1 VVGVRWGLLRI
12 GLAAALIAA
21 GFAAVSAKGDT
32 TPRVSSQGVLIVA
45 ADGTV
50 TVSPTAELPG
60 DATAGATAWQS
71 STDAPTV
78 QVARSWTMVTAND
91 PAASGEV
98 VVKGA
103 SLFGGELTLGRLWVS
118 ASQTAAGQTATVH
131 LRLRAL
137 VVDGTPVV
145 APKPGDKP
153 LALGDWGTL
162 TVAAPLDND
171 GVAGVQIDV
180 TADHNGVPA
189 GTFIDLGRVS
199 FAAPAP
205 PPPSGGGTTDGGG
218 NANGGTTDGGGNA
231 NGGTSDPGPPPAP
244 TPTTGNHHKHQHH
257 GTTGHHDKAQKRH
270 HHRHR
275 VAVHHPTDLPQLGRG
290 VRANI
295 VRAAAQ
301 QIGWPYVWG
310 GESRTEGG
318 FDCSGL
324 VDYAYSAA
332 GHPLPGRPTAA
343 VLWQMGIPIAKRN
356 LRPGDLVF
364 LGTYSGQP
372 YHVAMYAGHGMVI
385 VASGRG
391 RPIAAVPLDSVPWDG
406 YARIW
411 ADGSLEPP
419 HPLHVV
425 RPVTPITRA
434 DKKAD
439 VVAASRA
446 VLPVPGGAVPDKVMR
461 ALPPAPPRKAPR
473 WPERRP
479 QTAVVAVDPRIKPV
493 HARGSGALPSA

>member
-1 VVGVRWGLLRI
+1 MRWGLLRT

-21 GFAAVSAKGDT
+21 GFAAASAGADA

-45 ADGTV
+45 ADGTL

-60 DATAGATAWQS
+60 DARAGTTTWQS
-71 STDAPTV
+71 SPDAPTV
-78 QVARSWTMVTAND
+78 QVARSWSIVTAAD

-103 SLFGGELTLGRLWVS
+103 SLFGGELTLGRLQLSV
-118 ASQTAAGQTATVH
+118 SQTAAGQTPTVDF
-131 LRLRAL
+131 RLRDLAI
-137 VVDGTPVV
+137 DGAHVT
-145 APKPGDKP
+145 APKPGDQP

-162 TVAAPLDND
+162 TVAAPLDNN
-171 GVAGVQIDV
+171 GVAGIQIDV
-180 TADHNGVPA
+180 TADHDGVPA

-199 FAAPAP
+199 FAAPPP
-205 PPPSGGGTTDGGG
+205 PPPSGGGPTDGGNG
-218 NANGGTTDGGGNA
+218 GGGTT
-231 NGGTSDPGPPPAP
+231 DPGPPPTP
-244 TPTTGNHHKHQHH
+244 TPTTGHHHKHHKQQH
-257 GTTGHHDKAQKRH
+257 THHQAKAQKRH
-270 HHRHR
+270 HHHHR
-275 VAVHHPTDLPQLGRG
+275 VAVHHPANLPELGRG

-332 GHPLPGRPTAA
+332 GHALPGRPTAA

-356 LRPGDLVF
+356 LRAGDLVF
-364 LGTYSGQP
+364 LGTYSGEP

-391 RPIAAVPLDSVPWDG
+391 RPIAAVPLDSAPWDG

-419 HPLHVV
+419 HPLRPV
-425 RPVTPITRA
+425 RPLTPITRS
-434 DKKAD
+434 DQQAD

-446 VLPVPGGAVPDKVMR
+446 PLPLPAGAVPGKVMR
-461 ALPPAPPRKAPR
+461 ALLAAPPRKVPR
-473 WPERRP
+473 KPERRP
-479 QTAVVAVDPRIKPV
+479 QTLAVAVDPRIKPI
-493 HARGSGALPSA
+493 HARVSGALPSA

>member
-1 VVGVRWGLLRI
+1 MRWGLLRT

-21 GFAAVSAKGDT
+21 GMAVATAGADP

-60 DATAGATAWQS
+60 DATAGTTAWES
-71 STDAPTV
+71 SSDAPAV
-78 QVARSWTMVTAND
+78 QVARSWSTVTADD

-103 SLFGGELTLGRLWVS
+103 SLFGGDVTLRRLQLS
-118 ASQTAAGQTATVH
+118 LAQTAPGQTPTVD
-131 LRLRAL
+131 LRLREL
-137 VVDGTPVV
+137 VVDGTAVA
-145 APKPGDKP
+145 APKPGDQP

-180 TADHNGVPA
+180 TADHDGVSA

-205 PPPSGGGTTDGGG
+205 APPPPSGGGTTDGGG
-218 NANGGTTDGGGNA
+218 GNGG
-231 NGGTSDPGPPPAP
+231 NGGSTNPGPPLAP
-244 TPTTGNHHKHQHH
+244 TPTSGHHHKQRHQRHSATTH
-257 GTTGHHDKAQKRH
+257 DGTADKRH
-270 HHRHR
+270 HHHHHR
-275 VAVHHPTDLPQLGRG
+275 VAVRHPSNLPELGRG
-290 VRANI
+290 VRADI

-332 GHPLPGRPTAA
+332 GHALPGRPTAA

-372 YHVAMYAGHGMVI
+372 YHVAMYAGHGTVI

-419 HPLHVV
+419 HPLHLV
-425 RPVTPITRA
+425 RPVTPVKR
-434 DKKAD
+434 DDQQAD

-446 VLPVPGGAVPDKVMR
+446 LLPLPAGAAPAKVMS
-461 ALPPAPPRKAPR
+461 ALLPAPPRKAPGR
-473 WPERRP
+473 PERRP
-479 QTAVVAVDPRIKPV
+479 PTAVVAVDPRIKPV

>member
-1 VVGVRWGLLRI
+1 M

-21 GFAAVSAKGDT
+21 GSAVVSASADT

-45 ADGTV
+45 ADNTV

-60 DATAGATAWQS
+60 DATAGTTAWQS

-78 QVARSWTMVTAND
+78 QVARSWSIVTAAD
-91 PAASGEV
+91 PAATGEV

-103 SLFGGELTLGRLWVS
+103 SLFGGELTLRRLQLSV
-118 ASQTAAGQTATVH
+118 SQTAAGQTPTVD
-131 LRLRAL
+131 LRLRDL
-137 VVDGTPVV
+137 VIDGTPVA
-145 APKPGDKP
+145 APKPGDDP

-180 TADHNGVPA
+180 TADHNGVSA

-199 FAAPAP
+199 FAAAAS
-205 PPPSGGGTTDGGG
+205 PPPSGGGSTDGGG
-218 NANGGTTDGGGNA
+218 NGGNGNGGTTN
-231 NGGTSDPGPPPAP
+231 PGPPPAP
-244 TPTTGNHHKHQHH
+244 TPVAGHHHKHHKQQHS
-257 GTTGHHDKAQKRH
+257 HHQAKAQKRH
-270 HHRHR
+270 HHHHR
-275 VAVHHPTDLPQLGRG
+275 VAVSHPANLPELGRG

-332 GHPLPGRPTAA
+332 GHALPGRPTAA

-419 HPLHVV
+419 HPLRPVV
-425 RPVTPITRA
+425 RPVTPITRS
-434 DKKAD
+434 DQRAD

-446 VLPVPGGAVPDKVMR
+446 LLPLPAGAVPGKVMR
-461 ALPPAPPRKAPR
+461 APQLAPPRKMPR
-473 WPERRP
+473 KPERRP
-479 QTAVVAVDPRIKPV
+479 QTLAVAVDPRIKPV
-493 HARGSGALPSA
+493 HARVSGALPSA

>member
-1 VVGVRWGLLRI
+1 MGV
-12 GLAAALIAA
+12 AAALIAA
-21 GFAAVSAKGDT
+21 GSAVVSASADT
-32 TPRVSSQGVLIVA
+32 TPRVSSQGVMIVA
-45 ADGTV
+45 ADNTV
-50 TVSPTAELPG
+50 TVSPRAELPG
-60 DATAGATAWQS
+60 DATAGTTAWQS
-71 STDAPTV
+71 STDAPSV
-78 QVARSWTMVTAND
+78 QVARSWSIVTAVD
-91 PAASGEV
+91 PAATGEV

-103 SLFGGELTLGRLWVS
+103 SLFGGELTLRRLQLSV
-118 ASQTAAGQTATVH
+118 SQTAAGQTPTVDF
-131 LRLRAL
+131 RLRDL
-137 VVDGTPVV
+137 VIDGTPVA
-145 APKPGDKP
+145 APKPGDDP

-180 TADHNGVPA
+180 TADHNGVSA

-199 FAAPAP
+199 FAAAAS
-205 PPPSGGGTTDGGG
+205 PPPSGGGSTDGGG
-218 NANGGTTDGGGNA
+218 NGGNGNGGTTN
-231 NGGTSDPGPPPAP
+231 PGPPPNP
-244 TPTTGNHHKHQHH
+244 TPVTGHHHKHPKQHH
-257 GTTGHHDKAQKRH
+257 SHHQAKAQKRH
-270 HHRHR
+270 HHHHR
-275 VAVHHPTDLPQLGRG
+275 VAVSHPAKLPELGRG

-332 GHPLPGRPTAA
+332 GHALPGRPTAA

-419 HPLHVV
+419 HPLRPVV
-425 RPVTPITRA
+425 RPVTPITRS
-434 DKKAD
+434 DQRAD
-439 VVAASRA
+439 VMAASRA
-446 VLPVPGGAVPDKVMR
+446 LLPLPSGAVPGKVMR
-461 ALPPAPPRKAPR
+461 APQVAPTRKMPRK
-473 WPERRP
+473 PERRP
-479 QTAVVAVDPRIKPV
+479 QTLAVAVDPRIKPV
-493 HARGSGALPSA
+493 HARVSGALPSA

>member
-1 VVGVRWGLLRI
+1 M
-12 GLAAALIAA
+12 IAA
-21 GFAAVSAKGDT
+21 GVAAASAGADA

-45 ADGTV
+45 TDGTV
-50 TVSPTAELPG
+50 TASPTAELPG
-60 DATAGATAWQS
+60 GAKAGTTAWQS
-71 STDAPTV
+71 SADTPTV
-78 QVARSWTMVTAND
+78 EVARSWSTVAAND

-103 SLFGGELTLGRLWVS
+103 SLFGGELTLGRLQATV
-118 ASQTAAGQTATVH
+118 SQTAAGQTPTVD
-131 LRLRAL
+131 LRLRNL
-137 VVDGTPVV
+137 VIDGAPVV
-145 APKPGDKP
+145 APKPGDQP

-171 GVAGVQIDV
+171 GVAGIQIDV
-180 TADHNGVPA
+180 TADHNGVSA

-218 NANGGTTDGGGNA
+218 NGNGNGNGNGG
-231 NGGTSDPGPPPAP
+231 GTDPGPPPTP
-244 TPTTGNHHKHQHH
+244 TPTSGHHHKHHKQQHSVH
-257 GTTGHHDKAQKRH
+257 QGTGQKRH
-270 HHRHR
+270 HHRHHR
-275 VAVHHPTDLPQLGRG
+275 VAVHHPANLPQLGRG

-332 GHPLPGRPTAA
+332 GHALPGRPTAA

-356 LRPGDLVF
+356 LRPGDLAF
-364 LGTYSGQP
+364 LGTYSGEP

-425 RPVTPITRA
+425 RPIPAVTRA
-434 DKKAD
+434 DRQAD
-439 VVAASRA
+439 VAAASRA
-446 VLPVPGGAVPDKVMR
+446 LLPLPAGAVPGKPMR
-461 ALPPAPPRKAPR
+461 ALRPAPHRKAPR
-473 WPERRP
+473 RPERRS
-479 QTAVVAVDPRIKPV
+479 QSAVVVADPRMRPFS
-493 HARGSGALPSA
+493 ARAAGALPSA

>member
-1 VVGVRWGLLRI
+1 MRWGLLRT
-12 GLAAALIAA
+12 GFAAALIAA
-21 GFAAVSAKGDT
+21 GFAAVSAGADT

-60 DATAGATAWQS
+60 DATAGTTAWQS

-78 QVARSWTMVTAND
+78 QVAHSWSTVTAAD

-98 VVKGA
+98 FVKGA
-103 SLFGGELTLGRLWVS
+103 SVFGGELTLGRLHVS
-118 ASQTAAGQTATVH
+118 VSQSTAGQTPTVN
-131 LRLRAL
+131 LRLRDL
-137 VVDGTPVV
+137 VIDGTPVA
-145 APKPGDKP
+145 APKPGDQP

-180 TADHNGVPA
+180 TADHNGVSA

-199 FAAPAP
+199 FAAPP
-205 PPPSGGGTTDGGG
+205 PPPPTGGGTTDGGG
-218 NANGGTTDGGGNA
+218 NGNGGTTD
-231 NGGTSDPGPPPAP
+231 PGPPPTP
-244 TPTTGNHHKHQHH
+244 TPTTGHHHKHHKQQHSAH
-257 GTTGHHDKAQKRH
+257 QPKSQKRH
-270 HHRHR
+270 RHLHHHR
-275 VAVHHPTDLPQLGRG
+275 VAVHHPTNLPELGRG

-332 GHPLPGRPTAA
+332 GHALPGRPTAA

-385 VASGRG
+385 VASGRR

-419 HPLHVV
+419 HPLHLL
-425 RPVTPITRA
+425 RPVTPITPITRA
-434 DKKAD
+434 DRQAD

-446 VLPVPGGAVPDKVMR
+446 LLPLPAGAVPGKVMR
-461 ALPPAPPRKAPR
+461 ALLPAPPRKMPR
-473 WPERRP
+473 KPERRP
-479 QTAVVAVDPRIKPV
+479 QTLAVAIDPRIKPV
-493 HARGSGALPSA
+493 QARGSGALPSA

>member
-1 VVGVRWGLLRI
+1 MRWGLLRT

-21 GFAAVSAKGDT
+21 GFAAVSARGDT

-78 QVARSWTMVTAND
+78 QVAHSWSTVTEND

-98 VVKGA
+98 FVKGA
-103 SLFGGELTLGRLWVS
+103 SLFGGELTLARLHVS
-118 ASQTAAGQTATVH
+118 VSQTAAGQTPTVG
-131 LRLRAL
+131 LRLRDL
-137 VVDGTPVV
+137 VIDGTPVV
-145 APKPGDKP
+145 APKPGDQP

-180 TADHNGVPA
+180 TADHNGVSA

-205 PPPSGGGTTDGGG
+205 PPPPPPSGGGTTDGGG
-218 NANGGTTDGGGNA
+218 NGNGGTT
-231 NGGTSDPGPPPAP
+231 DPGPPPAP
-244 TPTTGNHHKHQHH
+244 TPTTGHHHKHQHQHH
-257 GTTGHHDKAQKRH
+257 GNTSHQGKAQKRH

-275 VAVHHPTDLPQLGRG
+275 VAVHHPTNLPELGRG
-290 VRANI
+290 VRADI
-295 VRAAAQ
+295 VRAAAL

-419 HPLHVV
+419 HRLQM
-425 RPVTPITRA
+425 RPITPITRA

-439 VVAASRA
+439 AVAASR
-446 VLPVPGGAVPDKVMR
+446 VLLRLPAEAVPGKLMR

-473 WPERRP
+473 KPERRP

>member
-1 VVGVRWGLLRI
+1 MRRGYLR
-12 GLAAALIAA
+12 LFAAAALIAVGA
-21 GFAAVSAKGDT
+21 FAAAASADT
-32 TPRVSSQGVLIVA
+32 APRVSSQGVLIL
-45 ADGTV
+45 ADNTV

-60 DATAGATAWQS
+60 DATAGTTAWQS

-78 QVARSWTMVTAND
+78 QVARSWSIVTAAD
-91 PAASGEV
+91 PAATGEV

-103 SLFGGELTLGRLWVS
+103 SLFGGELTLGRLQLSV
-118 ASQTAAGQTATVH
+118 SQTAVGKTPTVD
-131 LRLRAL
+131 LRLRDL
-137 VVDGTPVV
+137 VIDGTPVA
-145 APKPGDKP
+145 APKPGDDP

-171 GVAGVQIDV
+171 GVAGIQIDV
-180 TADHNGVPA
+180 IADHNGVAA

-199 FAAPAP
+199 FAAPVS

-218 NANGGTTDGGGNA
+218 NGNGGTTN
-231 NGGTSDPGPPPAP
+231 PGPPPAP
-244 TPTTGNHHKHQHH
+244 TPVSGHHHKHHKQHH
-257 GTTGHHDKAQKRH
+257 SHHQSKAQKRH
-270 HHRHR
+270 HHHHR
-275 VAVHHPTDLPQLGRG
+275 VAVSHPANLPELGRG

-332 GHPLPGRPTAA
+332 GHALPGRPTAA

-364 LGTYSGQP
+364 LGTYSGEP

-411 ADGSLEPP
+411 ADGALEPP
-419 HPLHVV
+419 HPLQPGV
-425 RPVTPITRA
+425 RRVTPITRS
-434 DKKAD
+434 DQRAD

-446 VLPVPGGAVPDKVMR
+446 LLPLPAGAVPGKVMR
-461 ALPPAPPRKAPR
+461 APQLAPPRKMPR
-473 WPERRP
+473 EPERRP
-479 QTAVVAVDPRIKPV
+479 QTLAVAIDPRIKPI
-493 HARGSGALPSA
+493 HARVSGALPSA

>member
-1 VVGVRWGLLRI
+1 M

-21 GFAAVSAKGDT
+21 GLAVVSARADS

-45 ADGTV
+45 ADNTV

-60 DATAGATAWQS
+60 DATAGTTAWQS

-78 QVARSWTMVTAND
+78 QVAHAWSTVTAAD

-98 VVKGA
+98 FVKGA
-103 SLFGGELTLGRLWVS
+103 SLFGGELTLGRMRLSV
-118 ASQTAAGQTATVH
+118 SQTAVGQTPTVD
-131 LRLRAL
+131 LRLRDL
-137 VVDGTPVV
+137 VIDGTPVA
-145 APKPGDKP
+145 APKPGDDP

-162 TVAAPLDND
+162 TVAAPLDNN
-171 GVAGVQIDV
+171 GVAGIQIDV
-180 TADHNGVPA
+180 TADHAGVPA

-205 PPPSGGGTTDGGG
+205 PPPAGGGTTDGGG
-218 NANGGTTDGGGNA
+218 NGNGGGSGGSTN
-231 NGGTSDPGPPPAP
+231 PGPPPAP
-244 TPTTGNHHKHQHH
+244 TPVAGHHHKHPKQHH
-257 GTTGHHDKAQKRH
+257 SHHQAKAQKRH
-270 HHRHR
+270 HHHHR
-275 VAVHHPTDLPQLGRG
+275 ALVSHPTNLPELGRG

-310 GESRTEGG
+310 GESRSEGG

-332 GHPLPGRPTAA
+332 GHALPGRPTAA

-372 YHVAMYAGHGMVI
+372 YHVAMYAGRGMVI

-406 YARIW
+406 FARIW

-419 HPLHVV
+419 HPL
-425 RPVTPITRA
+425 RPVMRPGTPITRS
-434 DKKAD
+434 DQQSD

-446 VLPVPGGAVPDKVMR
+446 LLPLPAGAVPGKVMS
-461 ALPPAPPRKAPR
+461 APQFAPARRTPRK
-473 WPERRP
+473 PERRP
-479 QTAVVAVDPRIKPV
+479 QNLGVAVDPRIKLV

>member
-1 VVGVRWGLLRI
+1 
-12 GLAAALIAA
+12 LIAA
-21 GFAAVSAKGDT
+21 GFAVVSARADT

-45 ADGTV
+45 ADNTV

-60 DATAGATAWQS
+60 DAMAGTTAWQS

-78 QVARSWTMVTAND
+78 QVAHSWTTVTAAD

-98 VVKGA
+98 FVRGA
-103 SLFGGELTLGRLWVS
+103 SVFGGELTLGRMRLLV
-118 ASQTAAGQTATVH
+118 SQTAAGQTPTVD
-131 LRLRAL
+131 LRLRDL
-137 VVDGTPVV
+137 VIDGTPVV
-145 APKPGDKP
+145 APKPGDDP

-162 TVAAPLDND
+162 TVAAPLDNN
-171 GVAGVQIDV
+171 GVAGIQIDV
-180 TADHNGVPA
+180 TADHAGVSA

-205 PPPSGGGTTDGGG
+205 PPPPSGGGTTGGGGGG
-218 NANGGTTDGGGNA
+218 NGNG
-231 NGGTSDPGPPPAP
+231 GGTSNPGPPPAP
-244 TPTTGNHHKHQHH
+244 TPVTGHHHKHPKQHH
-257 GTTGHHDKAQKRH
+257 SHHQAKAQKRH
-270 HHRHR
+270 HHHHHR
-275 VAVHHPTDLPQLGRG
+275 VSVSHPTNLPELGRG

-295 VRAAAQ
+295 VRAAAH

-332 GHPLPGRPTAA
+332 GHALPGRPTAA

-372 YHVAMYAGHGMVI
+372 YHVAMYAGHGLVI

-419 HPLHVV
+419 HPLRPVV
-425 RPVTPITRA
+425 RPVTPITRS
-434 DKKAD
+434 DQQSD

-446 VLPVPGGAVPDKVMR
+446 LLPLPAGAVRGNVVR
-461 ALPPAPPRKAPR
+461 ALQLAPPRKTPR
-473 WPERRP
+473 KPERRP
-479 QTAVVAVDPRIKPV
+479 QTLAVAVDPRIKLV

>member
-1 VVGVRWGLLRI
+1 M

-21 GFAAVSAKGDT
+21 GFAVVSARADP
-32 TPRVSSQGVLIVA
+32 TPRVSSQAVLVLA
-45 ADGTV
+45 ADNTV

-60 DATAGATAWQS
+60 DATAGTTAWQS
-71 STDAPTV
+71 STDAPAVQLAHSWSTV
-78 QVARSWTMVTAND
+78 TTAD
-91 PAASGEV
+91 AAASGEV
-98 VVKGA
+98 FLRGA
-103 SLFGGELTLGRLWVS
+103 SVFGGELTLHRLHLSV
-118 ASQTAAGQTATVH
+118 SQTAAGQPPTIDLK
-131 LRLRAL
+131 LRDL
-137 VVDGTPVV
+137 VIDGTPVP
-145 APKPGDKP
+145 APKPGDQP

-171 GVAGVQIDV
+171 GVAGIQIAV
-180 TADHNGVPA
+180 TADHAGVSA
-189 GTFIDLGRVS
+189 GTFIDLGRIS
-199 FAAPAP
+199 FAAPASP
-205 PPPSGGGTTDGGG
+205 PPTGGGTTGGGGTTDGGG
-218 NANGGTTDGGGNA
+218 NGGTTD
-231 NGGTSDPGPPPAP
+231 PGPAPAP
-244 TPTTGNHHKHQHH
+244 TPVTEHHHKHHKQQHS
-257 GTTGHHDKAQKRH
+257 HHQAKAQKRH
-270 HHRHR
+270 HHHHR
-275 VAVHHPTDLPQLGRG
+275 VAVHHPANLPELGRG

-332 GHPLPGRPTAA
+332 GHALPGRPTAA

-356 LRPGDLVF
+356 LRPGDLAF
-364 LGTYSGQP
+364 LGTYSGDP

-419 HPLHVV
+419 HPF
-425 RPVTPITRA
+425 RPVARPVVPITRS
-434 DKKAD
+434 DRRAD
-439 VVAASRA
+439 VEAASRA
-446 VLPVPGGAVPDKVMR
+446 LLPLPAGAVADKVVR
-461 ALPPAPPRKAPR
+461 ALLPAPSRKLPPK
-473 WPERRP
+473 PERRP
-479 QTAVVAVDPRIKPV
+479 EAVMVAVDPRIKPV
-493 HARGSGALPSA
+493 QARGSGALPSA

>member
-1 VVGVRWGLLRI
+1 M

-21 GFAAVSAKGDT
+21 GSAVVSASADT

-45 ADGTV
+45 ADNTV

-60 DATAGATAWQS
+60 DATAGTTAWQS
-71 STDAPTV
+71 SNDAPTV
-78 QVARSWTMVTAND
+78 QVARSWSIVTAAD
-91 PAASGEV
+91 PAATGEV
-98 VVKGA
+98 VVKSA
-103 SLFGGELTLGRLWVS
+103 SLFGGELTLRRLQLSV
-118 ASQTAAGQTATVH
+118 SQTAAGQTPTVDLK
-131 LRLRAL
+131 LRDL
-137 VVDGTPVV
+137 VMDGAPVA
-145 APKPGDKP
+145 APKPGDDP

-189 GTFIDLGRVS
+189 GTFIDLGGVS
-199 FAAPAP
+199 FAAAAP
-205 PPPSGGGTTDGGG
+205 PPPSGGGSTDGGG
-218 NANGGTTDGGGNA
+218 NGGNGNGGTTN
-231 NGGTSDPGPPPAP
+231 PGPPPNP
-244 TPTTGNHHKHQHH
+244 TPVTGHHHKHPKQHH
-257 GTTGHHDKAQKRH
+257 SHHQAKAQKRH
-270 HHRHR
+270 HHHHR
-275 VAVHHPTDLPQLGRG
+275 VAVSHPANLPELGRG

-332 GHPLPGRPTAA
+332 GHALPGRPTAA

-391 RPIAAVPLDSVPWDG
+391 RPIAAVRLDSVPWDG

-419 HPLHVV
+419 HPSRPVV
-425 RPVTPITRA
+425 RPVTPITPSDQR
-434 DKKAD
+434 AD

-446 VLPVPGGAVPDKVMR
+446 LLPLPAGSMPGKVMR
-461 ALPPAPPRKAPR
+461 APQLAPPRKMPR
-473 WPERRP
+473 KPERRP
-479 QTAVVAVDPRIKPV
+479 QTLAVAVDPRIKPV
-493 HARGSGALPSA
+493 HARVSGALPSA

>member
-1 VVGVRWGLLRI
+1 
-12 GLAAALIAA
+12 LIAA
-21 GFAAVSAKGDT
+21 GFAVVAARADT
-32 TPRVSSQGVLIVA
+32 TPRVSSQAVLIVA
-45 ADGTV
+45 TDGTV

-60 DATAGATAWQS
+60 DATAGTPAWQS

-78 QVARSWTMVTAND
+78 QVAHSWSTVTADD

-98 VVKGA
+98 FVKGA
-103 SLFGGELTLGRLWVS
+103 SLFGGELTLRRLHLSV
-118 ASQTAAGQTATVH
+118 SQTAADQTPTVD
-131 LRLRAL
+131 LRLRDL
-137 VVDGTPVV
+137 VIDGTPVP
-145 APKPGDKP
+145 APDPGDDP

-171 GVAGVQIDV
+171 GVAGIQIDV
-180 TADHNGVPA
+180 TADHGGVAA

-199 FAAPAP
+199 FAAPPPP

-218 NANGGTTDGGGNA
+218 NGNGGTT
-231 NGGTSDPGPPPAP
+231 DPGPPPAP
-244 TPTTGNHHKHQHH
+244 TPAPGHHHKHPKQQPTHRQA
-257 GTTGHHDKAQKRH
+257 KAQKRH
-270 HHRHR
+270 RHHHHHR
-275 VAVHHPTDLPQLGRG
+275 VAVHHPANLPELGRG

-332 GHPLPGRPTAA
+332 GHALPGRPTAA
-343 VLWQMGIPIAKRN
+343 VLWQMGVPIAKRN

-372 YHVAMYAGHGMVI
+372 YHVAMYAGHGLVI
-385 VASGRG
+385 VASGHG

-419 HPLHVV
+419 HPLRPVV
-425 RPVTPITRA
+425 RPVTPITRS
-434 DKKAD
+434 DRQAD
-439 VVAASRA
+439 VVAAYRA
-446 VLPVPGGAVPDKVMR
+446 VLPLPAGAVPGKVVR
-461 ALPPAPPRKAPR
+461 ALQLAPPRKTPR
-473 WPERRP
+473 KPERRP
-479 QTAVVAVDPRIKPV
+479 QTLAVAVDPRIKPV
-493 HARGSGALPSA
+493 HARGAGALPSA

>member
-1 VVGVRWGLLRI
+1 VRWGLLST

-21 GFAAVSAKGDT
+21 GAAVATAGADP

-60 DATAGATAWQS
+60 DATAGMTAWQS
-71 STDAPTV
+71 SSDAPAV
-78 QVARSWTMVTAND
+78 QVARSWSTVTAND

-103 SLFGGELTLGRLWVS
+103 SLFDGDLTLRRLQVS
-118 ASQTAAGQTATVH
+118 VSQTATGQAPTVDV
-131 LRLRAL
+131 RLRDL
-137 VVDGTPVV
+137 VVDGSAV
-145 APKPGDKP
+145 AEPKPGDEP

-171 GVAGVQIDV
+171 GVAGVQIAV
-180 TADHNGVPA
+180 TADHNGVSA

-205 PPPSGGGTTDGGG
+205 APPSGSGTTDGNG
-218 NANGGTTDGGGNA
+218 NGGST
-231 NGGTSDPGPPPAP
+231 DPGPPPAP
-244 TPTTGNHHKHQHH
+244 IPTSGHHHKQQHHHH
-257 GTTGHHDKAQKRH
+257 GTTRHHGKVEKRHRH
-270 HHRHR
+270 HHHR
-275 VAVHHPTDLPQLGRG
+275 VAVHHPSNLPELGRG
-290 VRANI
+290 VRADI

-301 QIGWPYVWG
+301 QVGWPYVWG

-332 GHPLPGRPTAA
+332 GHALPGRPTAA

-372 YHVAMYAGHGMVI
+372 YHVAMYAGHGTVI

-419 HPLHVV
+419 HPLLRV
-425 RPVTPITRA
+425 RPVAALTRA
-434 DKKAD
+434 DQQAD
-439 VVAASRA
+439 VVASSRA
-446 VLPVPGGAVPDKVMR
+446 LLPLPAGAVPGKVMR
-461 ALPPAPPRKAPR
+461 ALLPAPPRKTPGR
-473 WPERRP
+473 PERRR

-493 HARGSGALPSA
+493 QARGSGALPSA

>member
-1 VVGVRWGLLRI
+1 LIVAGV
-12 GLAAALIAA
+12 AVASA
-21 GFAAVSAKGDT
+21 GADT
-32 TPRVSSQGVLIVA
+32 TPRVSSQSVLIVA

-50 TVSPTAELPG
+50 TVSLTAALPG
-60 DATAGATAWQS
+60 DATAGTTAWQS
-71 STDAPTV
+71 SSDAPTV
-78 QVARSWTMVTAND
+78 QVARSWSTVTAND

-98 VVKGA
+98 FVKGA
-103 SLFGGELTLGRLWVS
+103 SLFGGELTLGRLHVS
-118 ASQTAAGQTATVH
+118 VSQTAAGQTPTVD
-131 LRLRAL
+131 LRLRNL
-137 VVDGTPVV
+137 VIDGTPVA
-145 APKPGDKP
+145 APKPGDQP

-162 TVAAPLDND
+162 TVAAPLDNE

-180 TADHNGVPA
+180 TTDHNGVSA

-199 FAAPAP
+199 FAAPPPP

-218 NANGGTTDGGGNA
+218 NGNGGNGNGGN
-231 NGGTSDPGPPPAP
+231 GGKTNPGPPPTP
-244 TPTTGNHHKHQHH
+244 TPTSGHHHKHHKQQHSAH
-257 GTTGHHDKAQKRH
+257 QAKSQKRQRRH
-270 HHRHR
+270 HHHR
-275 VAVHHPTDLPQLGRG
+275 VAVHHPANLPELGRG
-290 VRANI
+290 VRADI

-343 VLWQMGIPIAKRN
+343 VLWQMGIPIARRN

-372 YHVAMYAGHGMVI
+372 YHVAMYAGHGLVI

-391 RPIAAVPLDSVPWDG
+391 RPIAAVRLDSVPWDG

-411 ADGSLEPP
+411 ADGSLEPA
-419 HPLHVV
+419 HPLHLV
-425 RPVTPITRA
+425 RPIRPITRA
-434 DKKAD
+434 DRQAD

-446 VLPVPGGAVPDKVMR
+446 LLPLPAGAVPGKVMR
-461 ALPPAPPRKAPR
+461 ALLPAPPRKTPGR
-473 WPERRP
+473 PERRP
-479 QTAVVAVDPRIKPV
+479 QTTVVAVDPRIKPV

>member
-1 VVGVRWGLLRI
+1 
-12 GLAAALIAA
+12 LIAA
-21 GFAAVSAKGDT
+21 CVTVVSASADT

-45 ADGTV
+45 ADNTV

-60 DATAGATAWQS
+60 DATAGTPAWQS

-78 QVARSWTMVTAND
+78 QMAHSWSTVTATD

-98 VVKGA
+98 FVRGA
-103 SLFGGELTLGRLWVS
+103 SLFGGELTLGRLHVS
-118 ASQTAAGQTATVH
+118 VSQSAAGQTPTVD
-131 LRLRAL
+131 LRLRDL
-137 VVDGTPVV
+137 VIDGTPVA
-145 APKPGDKP
+145 APKPGDDP

-171 GVAGVQIDV
+171 GVAGIQIDV
-180 TADHNGVPA
+180 TADHAGVSA

-199 FAAPAP
+199 FAAPAS
-205 PPPSGGGTTDGGG
+205 PPPSDGGTTDGGG
-218 NANGGTTDGGGNA
+218 SGNGGTTN
-231 NGGTSDPGPPPAP
+231 PGPPPP
-244 TPTTGNHHKHQHH
+244 PPPVTGHKHKHPKQHH
-257 GTTGHHDKAQKRH
+257 SHHQAKAQKRDRH
-270 HHRHR
+270 HHHHR
-275 VAVHHPTDLPQLGRG
+275 VAVSHPANLPELGRG

-332 GHPLPGRPTAA
+332 GHALPGRPTAA

-419 HPLHVV
+419 HPLRPVV
-425 RPVTPITRA
+425 RPLTPITRSDQQA
-434 DKKAD
+434 DD
-439 VVAASRA
+439 VAASRA
-446 VLPVPGGAVPDKVMR
+446 LLPLPAGAVPGKVTR
-461 ALPPAPPRKAPR
+461 APQLAPPRKMPR
-473 WPERRP
+473 KPERRP
-479 QTAVVAVDPRIKPV
+479 QTVAVAVDPRIKPI
-493 HARGSGALPSA
+493 HARVSGALPSA

>member
-1 VVGVRWGLLRI
+1 VRWGLLRT

-21 GFAAVSAKGDT
+21 GVAAGSAGADT

-50 TVSPTAELPG
+50 TASPTAEVPG
-60 DATAGATAWQS
+60 DATAGTPTWQS
-71 STDAPTV
+71 SSDAPLV
-78 QVARSWTMVTAND
+78 RVAHSWSTVTASD

-98 VVKGA
+98 FLKGA
-103 SLFGGELTLGRLWVS
+103 SLFGGELALGRLHVS
-118 ASQTAAGQTATVH
+118 VSQTAAGQTPTVG
-131 LRLRAL
+131 LRLRDL
-137 VVDGTPVV
+137 VIDGTPVA
-145 APKPGDKP
+145 APKPGDEP

-171 GVAGVQIDV
+171 GVAAIQVEV
-180 TADHNGVPA
+180 TADHNGVSA

-199 FAAPAP
+199 FAAPPPP

-218 NANGGTTDGGGNA
+218 NGNGNGGNTN
-231 NGGTSDPGPPPAP
+231 PGPPPTP
-244 TPTTGNHHKHQHH
+244 TPTAGHHHKHHKQQH
-257 GTTGHHDKAQKRH
+257 THHQAKTRKRH
-270 HHRHR
+270 HHHHR
-275 VAVHHPTDLPQLGRG
+275 VAVHHPAKLPELGRG

-332 GHPLPGRPTAA
+332 GHALPGRPTAA

-372 YHVAMYAGHGMVI
+372 YHVAMYAGHGLVI

-419 HPLHVV
+419 RPLHVV
-425 RPVTPITRA
+425 RPITPITRA
-434 DKKAD
+434 DRQAD

-446 VLPVPGGAVPDKVMR
+446 LLPLPAGAVPGKVMR
-461 ALPPAPPRKAPR
+461 ALLVPPPRKTPGR
-473 WPERRP
+473 PERRP
-479 QTAVVAVDPRIKPV
+479 QTTVVAVDPRIKPV
-493 HARGSGALPSA
+493 HPRGWGALPSA

>member
-1 VVGVRWGLLRI
+1 
-12 GLAAALIAA
+12 
-21 GFAAVSAKGDT
+21 
-32 TPRVSSQGVLIVA
+32 VLIVA
-45 ADGTV
+45 ADNTV

-60 DATAGATAWQS
+60 DATAGTPAWQS

-78 QVARSWTMVTAND
+78 QMAHSWSTVTATD

-98 VVKGA
+98 FVRGA
-103 SLFGGELTLGRLWVS
+103 SLFGGELTLGRLHVS
-118 ASQTAAGQTATVH
+118 VSQSAAGQTPTVD
-131 LRLRAL
+131 LRLRDL
-137 VVDGTPVV
+137 VIDGTPVA
-145 APKPGDKP
+145 APKPGDDP

-171 GVAGVQIDV
+171 GVAGIQIDV
-180 TADHNGVPA
+180 TADHAGVSA

-199 FAAPAP
+199 FAAPASQ
-205 PPPSGGGTTDGGG
+205 PPSGGGTTDGGG
-218 NANGGTTDGGGNA
+218 SGNGGTTN
-231 NGGTSDPGPPPAP
+231 PGPPPP
-244 TPTTGNHHKHQHH
+244 PPPVTGHQHKHPKQHH
-257 GTTGHHDKAQKRH
+257 SHHQAKA
-270 HHRHR
+270 
-275 VAVHHPTDLPQLGRG
+275 LPELGRG

-332 GHPLPGRPTAA
+332 GHALPGRPTAA

-419 HPLHVV
+419 HPLRPVV
-425 RPVTPITRA
+425 RPLTPITRS
-434 DKKAD
+434 DQQAD

-446 VLPVPGGAVPDKVMR
+446 LLPLPAGAVPGKVTR
-461 ALPPAPPRKAPR
+461 APQLAPPRKMPR
-473 WPERRP
+473 KPERRP
-479 QTAVVAVDPRIKPV
+479 QTVAVAVDPRIKPI
-493 HARGSGALPSA
+493 HARVSGALPSA

>member
-1 VVGVRWGLLRI
+1 
-12 GLAAALIAA
+12 
-21 GFAAVSAKGDT
+21 
-32 TPRVSSQGVLIVA
+32 VLIVA
-45 ADGTV
+45 ADNTV

-60 DATAGATAWQS
+60 DATAGTPAWQS

-78 QVARSWTMVTAND
+78 QMAHSWSTVTATD

-98 VVKGA
+98 FVKGA
-103 SLFGGELTLGRLWVS
+103 SLFGGELTLGRLHVLVS
-118 ASQTAAGQTATVH
+118 QSAAGETPTVD
-131 LRLRAL
+131 LRLRDL
-137 VVDGTPVV
+137 VIDGTPVA
-145 APKPGDKP
+145 APKPGDDP
-153 LALGDWGTL
+153 LTLGDWGTL
-162 TVAAPLDND
+162 TVAAPLDNG

-180 TADHNGVPA
+180 TADHAGVSA

-199 FAAPAP
+199 FTAPAS

-218 NANGGTTDGGGNA
+218 SGNGGTTN
-231 NGGTSDPGPPPAP
+231 PGPPPP
-244 TPTTGNHHKHQHH
+244 PPPVTGHLHKHPKQDHSHH
-257 GTTGHHDKAQKRH
+257 QATAQKRH
-270 HHRHR
+270 RHHHHHR
-275 VAVHHPTDLPQLGRG
+275 VAVSHPANLPELGRG

-332 GHPLPGRPTAA
+332 GHALPGRPTAA
-343 VLWQMGIPIAKRN
+343 VLWQMGVPIAKRN

-372 YHVAMYAGHGMVI
+372 YHVAMYAGHDLVI

-419 HPLHVV
+419 HPLRPVV
-425 RPVTPITRA
+425 RPVTPITRS
-434 DKKAD
+434 DRQAD
-439 VVAASRA
+439 VVAAYRA
-446 VLPVPGGAVPDKVMR
+446 VLPLPAGAVPGKVVR
-461 ALPPAPPRKAPR
+461 ALQLAPPRKTPR
-473 WPERRP
+473 KPERRP
-479 QTAVVAVDPRIKPV
+479 QTLAVAVDPRIKPV
-493 HARGSGALPSA
+493 HARGAGALPSA

>member
-1 VVGVRWGLLRI
+1 MRWGLLRT
-12 GLAAALIAA
+12 GLVAALIAA
-21 GFAAVSAKGDT
+21 GFAVASAGADT

-45 ADGTV
+45 ANGTV

-60 DATAGATAWQS
+60 DATAGTTAWQS

-78 QVARSWTMVTAND
+78 QVAHSWSTVAATD
-91 PAASGEV
+91 PAVSGEV
-98 VVKGA
+98 FVKGA
-103 SLFGGELTLGRLWVS
+103 SLFGGELTLRRLHVS
-118 ASQTAAGQTATVH
+118 VSQTAAGQTPTVD
-131 LRLRAL
+131 LRLRDL
-137 VVDGTPVV
+137 VIEGAPVP
-145 APKPGDKP
+145 APKPGDQP

-180 TADHNGVPA
+180 TADHNGVSA

-205 PPPSGGGTTDGGG
+205 PPPTGGGTTDGGG
-218 NANGGTTDGGGNA
+218 NGNGGKTN
-231 NGGTSDPGPPPAP
+231 PGPPPTP
-244 TPTTGNHHKHQHH
+244 TPTTGHHHKHHKQQHSAH
-257 GTTGHHDKAQKRH
+257 QAKSHKRH
-270 HHRHR
+270 RHRHHR
-275 VAVHHPTDLPQLGRG
+275 VAVHHPANLPELGRG

-332 GHPLPGRPTAA
+332 GHALPGRPTAA
-343 VLWQMGIPIAKRN
+343 VLWQMGVPIAKRN

-364 LGTYSGQP
+364 LGTYSGEP

-411 ADGSLEPP
+411 ADGSLESP
-419 HPLHVV
+419 HPLHLL
-425 RPVTPITRA
+425 RPITPVTRS
-434 DKKAD
+434 DQQAD

-446 VLPVPGGAVPDKVMR
+446 VLPLPAGAVPGKVMR
-461 ALPPAPPRKAPR
+461 SLLPAPPRKAPR
-473 WPERRP
+473 RPERRP

>member
-1 VVGVRWGLLRI
+1 M

-21 GFAAVSAKGDT
+21 GSAVVSASADT

-45 ADGTV
+45 ADNTV

-60 DATAGATAWQS
+60 DATAGTTAWQS
-71 STDAPTV
+71 SNDAPTV
-78 QVARSWTMVTAND
+78 QVARSWSIVTAAD
-91 PAASGEV
+91 PAATGEV
-98 VVKGA
+98 VVKSA
-103 SLFGGELTLGRLWVS
+103 SLFGGELTLRRLQLTV
-118 ASQTAAGQTATVH
+118 SQTAAGQIPTVD
-131 LRLRAL
+131 LRLRDL
-137 VVDGTPVV
+137 VIDGTPVA
-145 APKPGDKP
+145 APKPGDDP

-199 FAAPAP
+199 FAAAAP
-205 PPPSGGGTTDGGG
+205 PPPSGGGSTDGGG
-218 NANGGTTDGGGNA
+218 NGGNGNGGTTN
-231 NGGTSDPGPPPAP
+231 PGPPPNP
-244 TPTTGNHHKHQHH
+244 TPVTGHHHKHPKQHH
-257 GTTGHHDKAQKRH
+257 SHHQAKAQKRH
-270 HHRHR
+270 HHHHR
-275 VAVHHPTDLPQLGRG
+275 VAVSHPANLPELGRG

-332 GHPLPGRPTAA
+332 GHALPGRPTAA

-391 RPIAAVPLDSVPWDG
+391 RPIAAVRLDSVPWDG

-419 HPLHVV
+419 HPLRPVV
-425 RPVTPITRA
+425 RPVTPITRS
-434 DKKAD
+434 DQRAD

-446 VLPVPGGAVPDKVMR
+446 LLPLPAGSMPGKVMR
-461 ALPPAPPRKAPR
+461 APQLAPPRKMPR
-473 WPERRP
+473 KPERRP
-479 QTAVVAVDPRIKPV
+479 QTLAVAVDPRIKPI
-493 HARGSGALPSA
+493 HARVSGALPSA

>member
-1 VVGVRWGLLRI
+1 MRWGLLRR

-21 GFAAVSAKGDT
+21 GIAVVSASADT

-45 ADGTV
+45 ADSTV

-60 DATAGATAWQS
+60 DATAGTRAWQS
-71 STDAPTV
+71 SADAPTV
-78 QVARSWTMVTAND
+78 QIAHSWSTVTATD

-98 VVKGA
+98 FVKGA
-103 SLFGGELTLGRLWVS
+103 SLFGGELTLGRLHVS
-118 ASQTAAGQTATVH
+118 VSQPAAGQTPTVD
-131 LRLRAL
+131 LRLRDL
-137 VVDGTPVV
+137 VIDGTPVA
-145 APKPGDKP
+145 APKPGDDP

-171 GVAGVQIDV
+171 GVAGIQIDV
-180 TADHNGVPA
+180 TADHAGVSA

-199 FAAPAP
+199 FAAPAA

-218 NANGGTTDGGGNA
+218 SGNGGTTN
-231 NGGTSDPGPPPAP
+231 PGPPPP
-244 TPTTGNHHKHQHH
+244 PPPVTVHHHKHHKQHH
-257 GTTGHHDKAQKRH
+257 SHHQAKAQKRH
-270 HHRHR
+270 RHHHHHR
-275 VAVHHPTDLPQLGRG
+275 VAVSHPTNLPELGRG

-332 GHPLPGRPTAA
+332 GHALPGRPTAA

-419 HPLHVV
+419 HPLRPV
-425 RPVTPITRA
+425 RPLTPITRS
-434 DKKAD
+434 DQQAD

-446 VLPVPGGAVPDKVMR
+446 LRPVPAGAVPGKVMR
-461 ALPPAPPRKAPR
+461 ALLAAPPRKVPR
-473 WPERRP
+473 KPERRP
-479 QTAVVAVDPRIKPV
+479 QTLAVAVDPRIKPI
-493 HARGSGALPSA
+493 HARVSGALPSA

>member
-1 VVGVRWGLLRI
+1 M

-21 GFAAVSAKGDT
+21 GSAVVSASADT

-45 ADGTV
+45 ADNTV

-60 DATAGATAWQS
+60 DATAGTTAWQS
-71 STDAPTV
+71 SNDAPTV
-78 QVARSWTMVTAND
+78 QVARSWSIVTAAD
-91 PAASGEV
+91 PAATGEV
-98 VVKGA
+98 VVKSA
-103 SLFGGELTLGRLWVS
+103 SLFGGELTLRRLQLTV
-118 ASQTAAGQTATVH
+118 SQTAAGQIPTVD
-131 LRLRAL
+131 LRLRDL
-137 VVDGTPVV
+137 VIDGTPVA
-145 APKPGDKP
+145 APKPGDDP

-199 FAAPAP
+199 FAAAAP
-205 PPPSGGGTTDGGG
+205 PPPSGGGSTDGGG
-218 NANGGTTDGGGNA
+218 NGGNGNGGTTN
-231 NGGTSDPGPPPAP
+231 PGPPPNP
-244 TPTTGNHHKHQHH
+244 TPVTGHHHKHPKQHH
-257 GTTGHHDKAQKRH
+257 SHHQAKAQKRH
-270 HHRHR
+270 HHHHR
-275 VAVHHPTDLPQLGRG
+275 VAVSHPANLPELGRG

-332 GHPLPGRPTAA
+332 GHALPGRPTAA

-419 HPLHVV
+419 HPLRPVV
-425 RPVTPITRA
+425 RPVTPITRS
-434 DKKAD
+434 DQRAD
-439 VVAASRA
+439 VMAASRA
-446 VLPVPGGAVPDKVMR
+446 LLPLPAGSMPGKVMR
-461 ALPPAPPRKAPR
+461 APQLAPPRKMPR
-473 WPERRP
+473 KPERRP
-479 QTAVVAVDPRIKPV
+479 QTLAVAVDPRIKPV
-493 HARGSGALPSA
+493 HARVSGALPSA

>member
-1 VVGVRWGLLRI
+1 MVGVRWGLLRI

-21 GFAAVSAKGDT
+21 GFAAASAKGDT

-78 QVARSWTMVTAND
+78 QVARSWTIVTAND

-118 ASQTAAGQTATVH
+118 VSQTAAGQTPTVH
-131 LRLRAL
+131 LRLRDL
-137 VVDGTPVV
+137 VIDGTPVV
-145 APKPGDKP
+145 APKPGDQP

-162 TVAAPLDND
+162 TVAAPLDDD

-205 PPPSGGGTTDGGG
+205 PPPSGGGTT
-218 NANGGTTDGGGNA
+218 AAATAAVTPTAALPTPARRLLRPRPPGTT
-231 NGGTSDPGPPPAP
+231 TSTSITAPPA
-244 TPTTGNHHKHQHH
+244 TTS
-257 GTTGHHDKAQKRH
+257 KAQKRH

-275 VAVHHPTDLPQLGRG
+275 VAVHHPTNLPQLGRG

-446 VLPVPGGAVPDKVMR
+446 VLPVPGGAVPDKMMR

-493 HARGSGALPSA
+493 RARGSGALPSA

>member
-1 VVGVRWGLLRI
+1 
-12 GLAAALIAA
+12 LIAA
-21 GFAAVSAKGDT
+21 CVTVVSASADT

-45 ADGTV
+45 ADNTV

-60 DATAGATAWQS
+60 DATAGTPAWQS

-78 QVARSWTMVTAND
+78 QMAHSWSTVTATD

-98 VVKGA
+98 FVRGA
-103 SLFGGELTLGRLWVS
+103 SLFGGELTLGRLHVS
-118 ASQTAAGQTATVH
+118 VSQSAAGQTPTVD
-131 LRLRAL
+131 LRLRDL
-137 VVDGTPVV
+137 VIDGTPVA
-145 APKPGDKP
+145 APKPGDDP

-171 GVAGVQIDV
+171 GVAGIQIDV
-180 TADHNGVPA
+180 TADHAGVSA

-199 FAAPAP
+199 FAAPASQ
-205 PPPSGGGTTDGGG
+205 PPSGGGTTDGGG
-218 NANGGTTDGGGNA
+218 SGNGGTTN
-231 NGGTSDPGPPPAP
+231 PGPPPP
-244 TPTTGNHHKHQHH
+244 PPPVTGHQHKHPKQHH
-257 GTTGHHDKAQKRH
+257 SHHQAKAQKRDRH
-270 HHRHR
+270 HHHHR
-275 VAVHHPTDLPQLGRG
+275 VAVSHPANLPELGRG

-332 GHPLPGRPTAA
+332 GHALPGRPTAA

-419 HPLHVV
+419 HPLRPVV
-425 RPVTPITRA
+425 RPLTPITRS
-434 DKKAD
+434 DQQAD

-446 VLPVPGGAVPDKVMR
+446 LLPLPAGAVPGKVTR
-461 ALPPAPPRKAPR
+461 APQLAPPRKMPR
-473 WPERRP
+473 TPERRP
-479 QTAVVAVDPRIKPV
+479 QTVAVAVDPRIKPI
-493 HARGSGALPSA
+493 HARVSGALPSA

>member
-1 VVGVRWGLLRI
+1 M

-21 GFAAVSAKGDT
+21 GFAVASARAGS
-32 TPRVSSQGVLIVA
+32 TPRVSSQAVLIVA
-45 ADGTV
+45 ADNTV

-60 DATAGATAWQS
+60 DATAGTTAWQS
-71 STDAPTV
+71 STDAPAV
-78 QVARSWTMVTAND
+78 QVAHSWSTVNAAD

-98 VVKGA
+98 FVRNA
-103 SLFGGELTLGRLWVS
+103 SLFGGEVTLHRLHLSVT
-118 ASQTAAGQTATVH
+118 QTAAGKTPTVD
-131 LRLRAL
+131 LRLRDL
-137 VVDGTPVV
+137 VIDGTPMPT
-145 APKPGDKP
+145 PKPGDQP

-162 TVAAPLDND
+162 TAAAPLDND
-171 GVAGVQIDV
+171 GVAGIQIAV
-180 TADHNGVPA
+180 TADHAGVSA
-189 GTFIDLGRVS
+189 GTFIDLGRIS
-199 FAAPAP
+199 FAAPAS

-218 NANGGTTDGGGNA
+218 NGNGGTTN
-231 NGGTSDPGPPPAP
+231 PGPPPAP
-244 TPTTGNHHKHQHH
+244 TPVTGHHHKHPKQQHS
-257 GTTGHHDKAQKRH
+257 HHRAKDQKRH

-275 VAVHHPTDLPQLGRG
+275 VAVQHPANLPELGRG
-290 VRANI
+290 VRADI

-332 GHPLPGRPTAA
+332 GHALPGRPTAA

-364 LGTYSGQP
+364 LGTYSGEP
-372 YHVAMYAGHGMVI
+372 YHVALYAGHGMVI

-411 ADGSLEPP
+411 ANGSLEPP
-419 HPLHVV
+419 HPLRPVV
-425 RPVTPITRA
+425 RPVVPITRR
-434 DKKAD
+434 DQRAD

-446 VLPVPGGAVPDKVMR
+446 LMPLPAGAVADKVVR
-461 ALPPAPPRKAPR
+461 ALLPAPSRKPSPR
-473 WPERRP
+473 PERRP
-479 QTAVVAVDPRIKPV
+479 QALVVAVDPRIKPV
-493 HARGSGALPSA
+493 QARVSGPLPSA